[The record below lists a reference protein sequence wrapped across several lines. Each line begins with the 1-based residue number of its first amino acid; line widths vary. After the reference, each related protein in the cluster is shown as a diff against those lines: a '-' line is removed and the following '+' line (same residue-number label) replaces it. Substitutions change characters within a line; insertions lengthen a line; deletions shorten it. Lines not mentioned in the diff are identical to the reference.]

1 MNTLLMASH
10 WLIISPLC
18 VGLFAGVFGHFFPKI
33 VSQLATIVGIGCAF
47 VAALVLF
54 NGIVLQHVPAF
65 EVSYYTWAISQGLT
79 IPIACLIDPLSVMM
93 AVIVTFVSL
102 CVHIYS
108 IGYMKDDKSNPRFFS
123 YMSVFTF
130 AMLALVLAN
139 NFLLLFFGW
148 EGVGLVSYL
157 LIGFWF
163 DRPSANAASL
173 KAFLVNRV
181 ADCAFLVG
189 IATVY
194 AYFHSLD
201 YDVIFA
207 HIDQVT
213 HLSIS
218 IWPGT
223 SWSVISVMG
232 ILLFIGAMG
241 KSAQIP
247 LHVWLPESMEGPT
260 PISALIHAATMVTAG
275 IYLVARLSPLYE
287 QSATALSVVLFIGA
301 TQALFMGLIGMV
313 QTDIKR
319 VVAYSTLSQLG
330 YMMAGL
336 GCSAFDAG
344 LFHLFTHACFK
355 ALLFLSAGAI
365 IIAMHHEQDIRHM
378 GGLARK
384 MPITYVCFLI
394 GALALAAIPPT
405 SGFYSKDSILA
416 ALQQTPGVNAQYAYA
431 CLLAGVFVTAFYI
444 FRVFFKVFHGQPC
457 HHEVHE
463 TSPVMWW
470 PLVILAIAALC
481 LGAVCIR
488 PLLIDTNSWFG
499 HTLMVLPQH
508 QHLAL
513 FVKDFPGVIGMAL
526 EALSHT
532 PFWLGLAGILTAW
545 LGYVKY
551 PQFPVWLTARLSWL
565 HHILVHEYGF
575 NAFNQ
580 IVFVNGSL
588 KMAQFFAHRIDEQCI
603 DGVMVNGSGRL
614 MHALSV
620 FAKRLQSGYVYQY
633 ALVMV
638 LSLLGLIVW
647 QLFIKD

>member
-1 MNTLLMASH
+1 MNTLITASH
-10 WLIISPLC
+10 WLILSPLC
-18 VGLFAGVFGHFFPKI
+18 AGLFAGIFGHFFPKI
-33 VSQLATIVGIGCAF
+33 VSQLVTIAGIGAAF
-47 VAALVLF
+47 IAALVLA
-54 NGIVLQHVPAF
+54 NSVVLQQTPAF
-65 EVSYYTWAISQGLT
+65 EVSYYTWAVTQALS

-93 AVIVTFVSL
+93 TVIVTFVSL

-108 IGYMKDDKSNPRFFS
+108 IGYMKDDQSNPRFFS

-130 AMLALVLAN
+130 AMLILVLAN

-189 IATVY
+189 IAAIY
-194 AYFHSLD
+194 AYFHSVN
-201 YDVIFA
+201 YDVVFA
-207 HIDQVT
+207 NIHPVVDLTIQ
-213 HLSIS
+213 
-218 IWPGT
+218 IWPGAN
-223 SWSVISVMG
+223 WSVISVIG

-275 IYLVARLSPLYE
+275 IYLVARMSPLYE
-287 QSATALSVVLFIGA
+287 HSATALSVVLWVGA

-344 LFHLFTHACFK
+344 LFHLFSHACFK

-384 MPITYVCFLI
+384 MPITYICFLI

-416 ALQQTPGVNAQYAYA
+416 ALQQTPGLNAQYAYA
-431 CLLAGVFVTAFYI
+431 CLLGGVFVTAFYI
-444 FRVFFKVFHGQPC
+444 FRVFFKVFHGKPC
-457 HHEVHE
+457 DHEVHE
-463 TSPVMWW
+463 TSAVMWW
-470 PLVILAIAALC
+470 PLVALAIASLVVGI
-481 LGAVCIR
+481 LCIR
-488 PLLIDTNSWFG
+488 PLLIDSPSWFG
-499 HTLMVLPQH
+499 HTLMVLPQN
-508 QHLAL
+508 QHLSL
-513 FVKDFPGVIGMAL
+513 FVKDFPGVIGMAM
-526 EALSHT
+526 EALSHL
-532 PFWLGLAGILTAW
+532 PFWLGVAGILVAW
-545 LGYVKY
+545 LSYVKY
-551 PQFPVWLTARLSWL
+551 PQLPVWFSQRLSWPYQA
-565 HHILVHEYGF
+565 LVHEYGF

-580 IVFVNGSL
+580 VVFVTGSL

-603 DGVMVNGSGRL
+603 DGVMVNGSGRV

-633 ALVMV
+633 AMVMV
-638 LSLLGLIVW
+638 LSLIALIVW
-647 QLFIKD
+647 QLFI